1 MVSDDQRVV
10 LVQVVIQGDS
20 DDADEKIDAIL
31 GTVRAAADEADGLE
45 IAMGGQTSIE
55 KQSNDLLE
63 KDFARIMMVTLVLG
77 LVILLI
83 AFRAVVAA
91 LVPLVLAIGSIFV
104 ATSIAAIVS
113 QAYPLDESYSEMIL
127 LMGMAVGI
135 DYSLFI
141 ISRFR
146 SERKAGRPKLD
157 AIAVAS
163 DTTGRAVFY
172 AGVTVMQSLVG
183 LMMTSNPIF
192 ISLALGAIIV
202 VLIALVGSLTLVPAI
217 LGILGDNINR
227 LRVPIIGRERPE
239 SNGGGFWG
247 AITDRVLARPGVLAT
262 VAVAAL
268 ILAALPVASLD
279 LGFNSGSDAFPD
291 AVEGKRALELL
302 EEHFTA
308 GLAQPAYLVVD
319 APDVRSPGV
328 KPSVDRLI
336 ESMDK
341 AESFFTP
348 FDVVST
354 DAGDLLYVTVPMVG
368 EIDYEVSA
376 NAVKHLR
383 NDIIPAAFAGSDAAV
398 YVSGASAGSM
408 DFKDHM
414 YKRAPYVFGFVLVA
428 VFQWGWGISLLGA
441 ESTGVI
447 EAWLPLFLFGILFGL
462 SMDYHMLILSR
473 IKEAY
478 DHGLSNDES
487 VSTGIKITD
496 GQITSAAAIM
506 VGVFGSFALASNIGM
521 KQFGLGLGV
530 AVLID
535 ATVIRSVLL
544 PASMKLLGDSNWYL
558 PRWLEWLPRLGPEGG
573 ESQEPQPEY
582 RYPEAL
588 PALEAAPGG
597 AGD

>member
-1 MVSDDQRVV
+1 M
-10 LVQVVIQGDS
+10 
-20 DDADEKIDAIL
+20 
-31 GTVRAAADEADGLE
+31 
-45 IAMGGQTSIE
+45 
-55 KQSNDLLE
+55 
-63 KDFARIMMVTLVLG
+63 
-77 LVILLI
+77 
-83 AFRAVVAA
+83 VAA

-113 QAYPLDESYSEMIL
+113 QAYPLDESYSEMML

-141 ISRFR
+141 VSRFR
-146 SERKAGRPKLD
+146 NERKAGRPKLE
-157 AIAVAS
+157 AISVAS

-172 AGVTVMQSLVG
+172 AEVTVMLSLVG
-183 LMMTSNPIF
+183 LMMTNNPIF

-202 VLIALVGSLTLVPAI
+202 VLIALVGSLTLVPAM
-217 LGILGDNINR
+217 LGVLGDNINR
-227 LRVPIIGRERPE
+227 LRVPIIGREQPE

-268 ILAALPVASLD
+268 ILTALPVASLN

-308 GLAQPAYLVVD
+308 GLAQPAYVVVD
-319 APDVRSPGV
+319 AANVNAPDVQA
-328 KPSVDRLI
+328 SVDRLI
-336 ESMDK
+336 ESVDND
-341 AESFFTP
+341 ESFFPP
-348 FDVVST
+348 FDVVSN
-354 DAGDLLYVTVPMVG
+354 DAGDLLYVKVPLAG
-368 EIDYEVSA
+368 EIDDEESE

-383 NDIIPAAFAGSDAAV
+383 NDIVPVAFADSEAAV

-408 DFKDHM
+408 DFKEHM
-414 YKRAPYVFGFVLVA
+414 YTTAPYVFGFVLVLAFLLLLVMFRSIVIPVKAIVLNLLSVGAAYGVLVA

-478 DHGLSNDES
+478 DQGLSNDES
-487 VSTGIKITD
+487 VSMGIKITA

-535 ATVIRSVLL
+535 ATLIRSVLL

-558 PRWLEWLPRLGPEGG
+558 PRWLEWLPSLGAEGSSA
-573 ESQEPQPEY
+573 ETQPVLTPEY
-582 RYPEAL
+582 GV
-588 PALEAAPGG
+588 PAGVTIGG
-597 AGD
+597 PIPATGDD

>member
-1 MVSDDQRVV
+1 MEQLRALPEVESVVSYYDTNAPEMVSDDQRVV
-10 LVQVVIQGDS
+10 LAQVVIQGDS

-172 AGVTVMQSLVG
+172 AGVTVMLSLVG

-268 ILAALPVASLD
+268 ILAALPV
-279 LGFNSGSDAFPD
+279 
-291 AVEGKRALELL
+291 RI
-302 EEHFTA
+302 
-308 GLAQPAYLVVD
+308 
-319 APDVRSPGV
+319 PG
-328 KPSVDRLI
+328 
-336 ESMDK
+336 
-341 AESFFTP
+341 
-348 FDVVST
+348 
-354 DAGDLLYVTVPMVG
+354 
-368 EIDYEVSA
+368 
-376 NAVKHLR
+376 
-383 NDIIPAAFAGSDAAV
+383 
-398 YVSGASAGSM
+398 
-408 DFKDHM
+408 
-414 YKRAPYVFGFVLVA
+414 
-428 VFQWGWGISLLGA
+428 
-441 ESTGVI
+441 
-447 EAWLPLFLFGILFGL
+447 
-462 SMDYHMLILSR
+462 
-473 IKEAY
+473 
-478 DHGLSNDES
+478 
-487 VSTGIKITD
+487 
-496 GQITSAAAIM
+496 
-506 VGVFGSFALASNIGM
+506 
-521 KQFGLGLGV
+521 
-530 AVLID
+530 
-535 ATVIRSVLL
+535 
-544 PASMKLLGDSNWYL
+544 
-558 PRWLEWLPRLGPEGG
+558 PRLQQRLRRLSGRGG
-573 ESQEPQPEY
+573 GQAGA
-582 RYPEAL
+582 RATGGAL
-588 PALEAAPGG
+588 HRGSRAAGIPGG
-597 AGD
+597 RCT

>member
-1 MVSDDQRVV
+1 M
-10 LVQVVIQGDS
+10 LAQVVIQGDS

-55 KQSNDLLE
+55 KQSSDLLE

-172 AGVTVMQSLVG
+172 AGITVMLSLVG

-247 AITDRVLARPGVLAT
+247 AVTDRVLARRPFHGRRSG
-262 VAVAAL
+262 
-268 ILAALPVASLD
+268 PD
-279 LGFNSGSDAFPD
+279 LGGP
-291 AVEGKRALELL
+291 
-302 EEHFTA
+302 A
-308 GLAQPAYLVVD
+308 G
-319 APDVRSPGV
+319 RIPG
-328 KPSVDRLI
+328 
-336 ESMDK
+336 
-341 AESFFTP
+341 
-348 FDVVST
+348 
-354 DAGDLLYVTVPMVG
+354 
-368 EIDYEVSA
+368 
-376 NAVKHLR
+376 
-383 NDIIPAAFAGSDAAV
+383 
-398 YVSGASAGSM
+398 
-408 DFKDHM
+408 
-414 YKRAPYVFGFVLVA
+414 
-428 VFQWGWGISLLGA
+428 
-441 ESTGVI
+441 
-447 EAWLPLFLFGILFGL
+447 
-462 SMDYHMLILSR
+462 
-473 IKEAY
+473 
-478 DHGLSNDES
+478 
-487 VSTGIKITD
+487 
-496 GQITSAAAIM
+496 
-506 VGVFGSFALASNIGM
+506 
-521 KQFGLGLGV
+521 
-530 AVLID
+530 
-535 ATVIRSVLL
+535 
-544 PASMKLLGDSNWYL
+544 
-558 PRWLEWLPRLGPEGG
+558 PRLQQRLRRLSGRGG
-573 ESQEPQPEY
+573 GQAGA
-582 RYPEAL
+582 RAT
-588 PALEAAPGG
+588 GG
-597 AGD
+597 ALHRGSRAAGIRGGRCT